1 MTLIKSISGIRGTIG
16 GATSENLTPV
26 DIVKFATAYSHLVIE
41 STTSTR
47 PKVVVGRDARISGP
61 MVQALFQQT
70 LIACGIDVIDLGL
83 STTPTV
89 EFATVNEHADGGV
102 VITASHNPAS
112 DNGIKIF
119 GSNGQKIA
127 DEIEQEIEQL
137 IENKSRVKISKE
149 GSVVKDENGRNDYIT
164 YLLSTIS
171 KPLNGI
177 TVVVDCAHGSAST
190 YAPEVLKRAGSE
202 VIVIGASPDGENI
215 NKGCGSTHLDLLA
228 EKVLQSGA
236 DLGIAHDGDADR
248 ALLIDGQGKIVDGDA
263 LLALLAIS
271 AKKKG
276 ELPGN
281 KIVATVMSNL
291 GFLNK
296 MKDEG
301 ITVEVSSVGDRY
313 VLELMLANQIYFG
326 GEQSGHVILRKF
338 ATTGDG
344 ILTAL
349 HILELIANGEAK
361 AENLSEIFSS
371 YPQVLLNIP
380 VADKEKVLT
389 SAGLKVATK
398 SAESDLGNNG
408 RILIRASGTEQLI
421 RVMVEADTESKAN
434 AIAKKLADAVE
445 SASNA

>member
-1 MTLIKSISGIRGTIG
+1 MALFGTDGIRGSAGSADSLLNPNLVNAIG
-16 GATSENLTPV
+16 VASGIVFQEQAQILIGRDTRKSGLEIERALIAGLTSVGVNVTLIGVIPTPGL
-26 DIVKFATAYSHLVIE
+26 AHLVL
-41 STTSTR
+41 TR
-47 PKVVVGRDARISGP
+47 KADAAI
-61 MVQALFQQT
+61 M
-70 LIACGIDVIDLGL
+70 
-83 STTPTV
+83 
-89 EFATVNEHADGGV
+89 
-102 VITASHNPAS
+102 ITASHNPAS

-380 VADKEKVLT
+380 VEDKEKVLT

>member
-1 MTLIKSISGIRGTIG
+1 MALFGTDGIRGSAGSADSLLNPNLVNAVGVAAGIVFQEQAQILIG
-16 GATSENLTPV
+16 RDTRKSGLEIERALIAGLTSVGVNVTLIGVIPTPGL
-26 DIVKFATAYSHLVIE
+26 AHLVL
-41 STTSTR
+41 TR
-47 PKVVVGRDARISGP
+47 KADAAI
-61 MVQALFQQT
+61 M
-70 LIACGIDVIDLGL
+70 
-83 STTPTV
+83 
-89 EFATVNEHADGGV
+89 
-102 VITASHNPAS
+102 ITASHNPAS

-248 ALLIDGQGKIVDGDA
+248 ALLIDGHGKIVDGDA

>member
-1 MTLIKSISGIRGTIG
+1 MALFGTDGIRGSAGSADSLLNPNLVNAIG
-16 GATSENLTPV
+16 VATGIVFQEQAQILIGRDTRKSGLEIEQALIAGLTNVGVNVTLIGVIPTPGL
-26 DIVKFATAYSHLVIE
+26 AHLVL
-41 STTSTR
+41 TR
-47 PKVVVGRDARISGP
+47 KADAAI
-61 MVQALFQQT
+61 M
-70 LIACGIDVIDLGL
+70 
-83 STTPTV
+83 
-89 EFATVNEHADGGV
+89 
-102 VITASHNPAS
+102 ITASHNPAS

-137 IENKSRVKISKE
+137 IENKSQIKILKE

-190 YAPEVLKRAGSE
+190 YAPEVLKRAGAE

-215 NKGCGSTHLDLLA
+215 NKDCGSTHLDLLA
-228 EKVLQSGA
+228 AKVLQSGA

-248 ALLIDGQGKIVDGDA
+248 ALLIDGRGKIVDGDA

-296 MKDEG
+296 MKGEG

-313 VLELMLANQIYFG
+313 VLELMLANEIYFG
-326 GEQSGHVILRKF
+326 GEQSGHIILRKF

-349 HILELIANGEAK
+349 HILELITNGEAK
-361 AENLSEIFSS
+361 SENLSEIFSS

-389 SAGLKVATK
+389 STGLKVATK

>member
-1 MTLIKSISGIRGTIG
+1 MALFGTDGIRGSAGSADSLLNPNLVNAIG
-16 GATSENLTPV
+16 VAAGIIFKPQAQILIGRDTRKSGLEIEQALIAGLTSVGVNVTLIGVIPTPGL
-26 DIVKFATAYSHLVIE
+26 AHLVL
-41 STTSTR
+41 TR
-47 PKVVVGRDARISGP
+47 KADAAI
-61 MVQALFQQT
+61 M
-70 LIACGIDVIDLGL
+70 
-83 STTPTV
+83 
-89 EFATVNEHADGGV
+89 
-102 VITASHNPAS
+102 ITASHNPAS

-127 DEIEQEIEQL
+127 DEIERDIEQL
-137 IENKSRVKISKE
+137 IEDKSKATISQE

-164 YLLSTIS
+164 YLLSSIS

-190 YAPEVLKRAGSE
+190 YAPEVLKRAGAE

-215 NKGCGSTHLDLLA
+215 NKDCGSTHLDLLA
-228 EKVLQSGA
+228 AKVLQSGA

-248 ALLIDGQGKIVDGDA
+248 ALLIDGRGKVVDGDA

-301 ITVEVSSVGDRY
+301 ITVELASVGDRY
-313 VLELMLANQIYFG
+313 VLELMLANEIYYG
-326 GEQSGHVILRKF
+326 GEQSGHIILRKF

-380 VADKEKVLT
+380 VTDKEKVLT

-421 RVMVEADTESKAN
+421 RVMVEADTESKAH

-445 SASNA
+445 LSSNA

>member
-1 MTLIKSISGIRGTIG
+1 MALFGTDGIRGSAGSADSLLNPNLVNAIG
-16 GATSENLTPV
+16 VATGIVFQEQAQILIGRDTRKSGLEIEHALIAGLTSVGVNVTLIGVIPTPGL
-26 DIVKFATAYSHLVIE
+26 AHLVL
-41 STTSTR
+41 TR
-47 PKVVVGRDARISGP
+47 KADAAI
-61 MVQALFQQT
+61 M
-70 LIACGIDVIDLGL
+70 
-83 STTPTV
+83 
-89 EFATVNEHADGGV
+89 
-102 VITASHNPAS
+102 ITASHNPAS

-137 IENKSRVKISKE
+137 IENKAQIKISKE

-190 YAPEVLKRAGSE
+190 YAPEVLKSAGAE

-228 EKVLQSGA
+228 ARVLQSGA

-248 ALLIDGQGKIVDGDA
+248 ALLIDGQGEIVDGDA

-313 VLELMLANQIYFG
+313 VLELMLANEIYFG

-389 SAGLKVATK
+389 STGLKGATK

>member
-1 MTLIKSISGIRGTIG
+1 MALFGTDGIRGSAGSADSLLNPNLVNAIG
-16 GATSENLTPV
+16 VATGIIFKPQAQILIGRDTRKSGLEIEQALIAGLTSVGVNVTLIGVIPTPGL
-26 DIVKFATAYSHLVIE
+26 AHLVL
-41 STTSTR
+41 TR
-47 PKVVVGRDARISGP
+47 KADAAI
-61 MVQALFQQT
+61 M
-70 LIACGIDVIDLGL
+70 
-83 STTPTV
+83 
-89 EFATVNEHADGGV
+89 
-102 VITASHNPAS
+102 ITASHNPAS

-127 DEIEQEIEQL
+127 DEVEQEIEQL
-137 IENKSRVKISKE
+137 IENKSQIKISKE

-190 YAPEVLKRAGSE
+190 YAPEILKRAGAE

-228 EKVLQSGA
+228 AKVLQSGA

-276 ELPGN
+276 VLPGN

-301 ITVEVSSVGDRY
+301 ITVEVASVGDRY
-313 VLELMLANQIYFG
+313 VLELMLANEIYFG

>member
-1 MTLIKSISGIRGTIG
+1 MALFGTDGIRGSAGSADSLLNPNLVNAIG
-16 GATSENLTPV
+16 VATGIVFQEQAQILIGRDTRKSGLEIEQALIAGLTSVGVNVTLIGVIPTPGL
-26 DIVKFATAYSHLVIE
+26 AHLVL
-41 STTSTR
+41 TR
-47 PKVVVGRDARISGP
+47 KADAAI
-61 MVQALFQQT
+61 M
-70 LIACGIDVIDLGL
+70 
-83 STTPTV
+83 
-89 EFATVNEHADGGV
+89 
-102 VITASHNPAS
+102 ITASHNPAS

-137 IENKSRVKISKE
+137 IENKSQRKISKE

-190 YAPEVLKRAGSE
+190 YAPEVLKRAGAE

-228 EKVLQSGA
+228 AKVLQSGA

-313 VLELMLANQIYFG
+313 VLELMLANEIYFG

-389 SAGLKVATK
+389 STGLKGATK

>member
-1 MTLIKSISGIRGTIG
+1 VALFGTDGIRGSAGSADSLLNPNLVNAIG
-16 GATSENLTPV
+16 VATGIVFQEQSQILIGRDTRKSGLEIEQALIAGLTSVGVNVTLIGVIPTPGL
-26 DIVKFATAYSHLVIE
+26 AHLVL
-41 STTSTR
+41 TR
-47 PKVVVGRDARISGP
+47 KADAAI
-61 MVQALFQQT
+61 M
-70 LIACGIDVIDLGL
+70 
-83 STTPTV
+83 
-89 EFATVNEHADGGV
+89 
-102 VITASHNPAS
+102 ITASHNPAS

-137 IENKSRVKISKE
+137 IENKSQIKISKE

-190 YAPEVLKRAGSE
+190 YAPEVLKRAGAE

-228 EKVLQSGA
+228 AKVLQSGA

-313 VLELMLANQIYFG
+313 VLELMLANEIYFG

>member
-1 MTLIKSISGIRGTIG
+1 VALFGTDGIRGSAGSADSLLNPNLVNAIG
-16 GATSENLTPV
+16 VATGIVFQEQAQILIGRDTRKSGLEIEQALIAGLTSVGVNVTLIGVIPTPGL
-26 DIVKFATAYSHLVIE
+26 AHLVL
-41 STTSTR
+41 TR
-47 PKVVVGRDARISGP
+47 KADAAI
-61 MVQALFQQT
+61 M
-70 LIACGIDVIDLGL
+70 
-83 STTPTV
+83 
-89 EFATVNEHADGGV
+89 
-102 VITASHNPAS
+102 ITASHNPAS

-137 IENKSRVKISKE
+137 IENKSQRKISKE

-190 YAPEVLKRAGSE
+190 YAPEVLKRAGAE

-228 EKVLQSGA
+228 ARVLQSGA

-313 VLELMLANQIYFG
+313 VLELMLANEIYFG

-389 SAGLKVATK
+389 STGLKGATK

>member
-1 MTLIKSISGIRGTIG
+1 VALFGTDGIRGSAGSADSLLNPNLVNAIG
-16 GATSENLTPV
+16 VSAGIIFKPQAQILIGRDTRKSGLEIEQALIAGLTSVGVNVTLIGVIPTPGL
-26 DIVKFATAYSHLVIE
+26 AHLVL
-41 STTSTR
+41 TR
-47 PKVVVGRDARISGP
+47 KADAAI
-61 MVQALFQQT
+61 M
-70 LIACGIDVIDLGL
+70 
-83 STTPTV
+83 
-89 EFATVNEHADGGV
+89 
-102 VITASHNPAS
+102 ITASHNPAS

-127 DEIEQEIEQL
+127 DEIERDIEQL
-137 IENKSRVKISKE
+137 IEDKSKATISQE

-164 YLLSTIS
+164 YLLSSIS

-190 YAPEVLKRAGSE
+190 YAPEVLKRAGAE

-215 NKGCGSTHLDLLA
+215 NKDCGSTHLDLLA
-228 EKVLQSGA
+228 AKVLQSGA

-248 ALLIDGQGKIVDGDA
+248 ALLIDGRGKVVDGDA

-301 ITVEVSSVGDRY
+301 ITVELASVGDRY
-313 VLELMLANQIYFG
+313 VLELMLANEIYYG
-326 GEQSGHVILRKF
+326 GEQSGHIILRKF

-380 VADKEKVLT
+380 VTDKEKVLT

-421 RVMVEADTESKAN
+421 RVMVEADTESKAH

-445 SASNA
+445 LSSNA

>member
-1 MTLIKSISGIRGTIG
+1 MALFGTDGIRGSAGSADSLLNPNLVNAIG
-16 GATSENLTPV
+16 VATGIVFQEQAQILIGRDTRKSGLEIEQALIAGLTSVGVNVTLIGVIPTPGL
-26 DIVKFATAYSHLVIE
+26 AHLVL
-41 STTSTR
+41 TR
-47 PKVVVGRDARISGP
+47 KADAAI
-61 MVQALFQQT
+61 M
-70 LIACGIDVIDLGL
+70 
-83 STTPTV
+83 
-89 EFATVNEHADGGV
+89 
-102 VITASHNPAS
+102 ITASHNPAS

-137 IENKSRVKISKE
+137 IENKSQRKISKE

-190 YAPEVLKRAGSE
+190 YAPEVLKSAGAE

-228 EKVLQSGA
+228 ARVLQSGA

-313 VLELMLANQIYFG
+313 VLELMLANEIYFG

-361 AENLSEIFSS
+361 AKNLSEIFSS

-389 SAGLKVATK
+389 STGLKGATK

>member
-1 MTLIKSISGIRGTIG
+1 MALFGTDGIRGSAGSADSLLNPNLVNAIG
-16 GATSENLTPV
+16 VATGIVFQEQAQILIGRDTRKSGLEIEQALIAGLTSV
-26 DIVKFATAYSHLVIE
+26 GVNATLIGVIPTPGLAHLVL
-41 STTSTR
+41 TR
-47 PKVVVGRDARISGP
+47 KADAAI
-61 MVQALFQQT
+61 M
-70 LIACGIDVIDLGL
+70 
-83 STTPTV
+83 
-89 EFATVNEHADGGV
+89 
-102 VITASHNPAS
+102 ITASHNPAS

-137 IENKSRVKISKE
+137 IENKSQIKTSKE

-190 YAPEVLKRAGSE
+190 YAPEVLKRAGAE

-228 EKVLQSGA
+228 AKVLQSGA

-276 ELPGN
+276 QLPGN

-301 ITVEVSSVGDRY
+301 ITVEVASVGDRY
-313 VLELMLANQIYFG
+313 VLELMLANEIYFG

-389 SAGLKVATK
+389 STGLKVATK

-445 SASNA
+445 SDSNA

>member
-1 MTLIKSISGIRGTIG
+1 MALFGTDGIRGSAGSADSLLNPNLVNEIG
-16 GATSENLTPV
+16 VATSIVFQEQAQILIGRDTRKSGLEIEQALIAGLTSVGVNVTLIGVIPTPGL
-26 DIVKFATAYSHLVIE
+26 AHLVL
-41 STTSTR
+41 TR
-47 PKVVVGRDARISGP
+47 KADAAI
-61 MVQALFQQT
+61 M
-70 LIACGIDVIDLGL
+70 
-83 STTPTV
+83 
-89 EFATVNEHADGGV
+89 
-102 VITASHNPAS
+102 ITASHNPAS

-127 DEIEQEIEQL
+127 DEIEREIEQL
-137 IENKSRVKISKE
+137 IEDKSTVKISQV

-190 YAPEVLKRAGSE
+190 YAPEVLKRAGAE

-215 NKGCGSTHLDLLA
+215 NKDCGSTHLDLLA
-228 EKVLQSGA
+228 AKVLQSGA

-248 ALLIDGQGKIVDGDA
+248 ALLIDGRGKIVDGDA

-301 ITVEVSSVGDRY
+301 ITVEVASVGDRY
-313 VLELMLANQIYFG
+313 VLELMLANEIYYG
-326 GEQSGHVILRKF
+326 GEQSGHIILRKF

-349 HILELIANGEAK
+349 HILELITNGEAK

-380 VADKEKVLT
+380 VTDKEKVLT
-389 SAGLKVATK
+389 SAGMKVASE

-421 RVMVEADTESKAN
+421 RVMVEADTESKAQ

-445 SASNA
+445 SSSNA

>member
-1 MTLIKSISGIRGTIG
+1 MALFGTDGIRGSAGSADSLLNPNLVNAIG
-16 GATSENLTPV
+16 VATGIVFQEQAQILIGRDTRKSGLEIEQALIAGLTSVGVNVTLIGVIPTPGL
-26 DIVKFATAYSHLVIE
+26 AHLVL
-41 STTSTR
+41 TR
-47 PKVVVGRDARISGP
+47 KADAAI
-61 MVQALFQQT
+61 M
-70 LIACGIDVIDLGL
+70 
-83 STTPTV
+83 
-89 EFATVNEHADGGV
+89 
-102 VITASHNPAS
+102 ITASHNPAS

-137 IENKSRVKISKE
+137 IENKSQRKISKE

-190 YAPEVLKRAGSE
+190 YAPEVLKSAGAE

-228 EKVLQSGA
+228 AKVLQSGA

-313 VLELMLANQIYFG
+313 VLELMLANEIYFG

-361 AENLSEIFSS
+361 AKNLSEIFSS

-389 SAGLKVATK
+389 STGLKGATK

>member
-1 MTLIKSISGIRGTIG
+1 VALFGTDGIRGSAGSADSLLNPNLVNAIG
-16 GATSENLTPV
+16 VATGIVFQEQAQILIGRDTRKSGLEIEQALIAGLTSVGVNVTLIGVIPTPGL
-26 DIVKFATAYSHLVIE
+26 AHLVL
-41 STTSTR
+41 TR
-47 PKVVVGRDARISGP
+47 KADAAI
-61 MVQALFQQT
+61 M
-70 LIACGIDVIDLGL
+70 
-83 STTPTV
+83 
-89 EFATVNEHADGGV
+89 
-102 VITASHNPAS
+102 ITASHNPAS

-137 IENKSRVKISKE
+137 IENKSQRKISKE
-149 GSVVKDENGRNDYIT
+149 GSVVNDENGRNDYIT

-190 YAPEVLKRAGSE
+190 YAPEVLKSAGAE

-228 EKVLQSGA
+228 ARVLQSGA

-313 VLELMLANQIYFG
+313 VLELMLANEIYFG

-389 SAGLKVATK
+389 STGLKGATK

>member
-1 MTLIKSISGIRGTIG
+1 VALFGTDGIRGSAGSADSLLNPNLVNEIG
-16 GATSENLTPV
+16 VATGIVFQEQAQILIGRDTRKSGLEIEQALIAGLTSVGVNVTLIGVIPTPGL
-26 DIVKFATAYSHLVIE
+26 AHLVL
-41 STTSTR
+41 TR
-47 PKVVVGRDARISGP
+47 KADAAI
-61 MVQALFQQT
+61 M
-70 LIACGIDVIDLGL
+70 
-83 STTPTV
+83 
-89 EFATVNEHADGGV
+89 
-102 VITASHNPAS
+102 ITASHNPAS

-190 YAPEVLKRAGSE
+190 YAPEVLKRAGAE

-228 EKVLQSGA
+228 AKVLQSGA

-276 ELPGN
+276 VLPGN

-313 VLELMLANQIYFG
+313 VLELMLANEIYFG

>member
-1 MTLIKSISGIRGTIG
+1 MALFGTDGIRGSAGSADSLLSPNLVNAIG
-16 GATSENLTPV
+16 VATGIVFQEQAQILIGRDTRKSGLEIEQALIAGLTSVGVNVTLIGVIPTPGL
-26 DIVKFATAYSHLVIE
+26 AHLVL
-41 STTSTR
+41 TR
-47 PKVVVGRDARISGP
+47 KADAAI
-61 MVQALFQQT
+61 M
-70 LIACGIDVIDLGL
+70 
-83 STTPTV
+83 
-89 EFATVNEHADGGV
+89 
-102 VITASHNPAS
+102 ITASHNPAS

-137 IENKSRVKISKE
+137 IGNKSQIKISKE

-190 YAPEVLKRAGSE
+190 YAPEVLKRAGAE

-228 EKVLQSGA
+228 AKVLQSGA

-301 ITVEVSSVGDRY
+301 IIVEVSSVGDRY
-313 VLELMLANQIYFG
+313 VLELMLANEIYFG

-389 SAGLKVATK
+389 STGLKVATK

-434 AIAKKLADAVE
+434 AIAKKLAEAVE

>member
-1 MTLIKSISGIRGTIG
+1 MALFGTDGIRGSAGSADSLLNPNLVNAIG
-16 GATSENLTPV
+16 VATGIVFQEQAQILIGRDTRKSGLEIEQALIAGLTSVGVNVTLIGVIPTPGL
-26 DIVKFATAYSHLVIE
+26 AHLVL
-41 STTSTR
+41 TR
-47 PKVVVGRDARISGP
+47 KADAAI
-61 MVQALFQQT
+61 M
-70 LIACGIDVIDLGL
+70 
-83 STTPTV
+83 
-89 EFATVNEHADGGV
+89 
-102 VITASHNPAS
+102 ITASHNPAS

-127 DEIEQEIEQL
+127 DEIEREIEQL
-137 IENKSRVKISKE
+137 IENKSQIKISKE

-190 YAPEVLKRAGSE
+190 YAPEVLKRAGAE

-228 EKVLQSGA
+228 AKVLQSGA

-276 ELPGN
+276 VLPGN

-313 VLELMLANQIYFG
+313 VLELMLANEIYFG

>member
-1 MTLIKSISGIRGTIG
+1 MALFGTDGIRGSAGSADSLLSPNLVNAIG
-16 GATSENLTPV
+16 VATGIVFQEQAQILIGRDTRKSGLEIEQALIAGLTSVGVNVTLIGVIPTPGL
-26 DIVKFATAYSHLVIE
+26 AHLVL
-41 STTSTR
+41 TR
-47 PKVVVGRDARISGP
+47 KADAAI
-61 MVQALFQQT
+61 M
-70 LIACGIDVIDLGL
+70 
-83 STTPTV
+83 
-89 EFATVNEHADGGV
+89 
-102 VITASHNPAS
+102 ITASHNPAS

-137 IENKSRVKISKE
+137 IGNKSQIKISKE

-190 YAPEVLKRAGSE
+190 YAPEVLKRAGAE

-228 EKVLQSGA
+228 AKVLQSGA

-313 VLELMLANQIYFG
+313 VLELMLANEIYFG

-389 SAGLKVATK
+389 STGLKVATK

>member
-1 MTLIKSISGIRGTIG
+1 MALFGTDGIRGSAGSADSLLNPNLVNAIG
-16 GATSENLTPV
+16 VAAGIVFKPQAQILIGRDTRKSGLEIEQALIAGLTSVGVNVTLIGVIPTPGL
-26 DIVKFATAYSHLVIE
+26 AHLVL
-41 STTSTR
+41 TR
-47 PKVVVGRDARISGP
+47 KADAAI
-61 MVQALFQQT
+61 M
-70 LIACGIDVIDLGL
+70 
-83 STTPTV
+83 
-89 EFATVNEHADGGV
+89 
-102 VITASHNPAS
+102 ITASHNPAS

-127 DEIEQEIEQL
+127 DEIEREIEQL
-137 IENKSRVKISKE
+137 IEDKSKAKISQE

-190 YAPEVLKRAGSE
+190 YAPEVLKRAGAE

-215 NKGCGSTHLDLLA
+215 NKDCGSTHLDLLA
-228 EKVLQSGA
+228 AKVLQSGA

-248 ALLIDGQGKIVDGDA
+248 ALLIDGRGKVVDGDA

-301 ITVEVSSVGDRY
+301 ITVEVASVGDRY
-313 VLELMLANQIYFG
+313 VLELMLANEIYYG
-326 GEQSGHVILRKF
+326 GEQSGHIILRKF

-349 HILELIANGEAK
+349 HILELIANGEAR

-380 VADKEKVLT
+380 VTDKEKVLT

-421 RVMVEADTESKAN
+421 RVMVEADTESKAH

-445 SASNA
+445 SSSNA